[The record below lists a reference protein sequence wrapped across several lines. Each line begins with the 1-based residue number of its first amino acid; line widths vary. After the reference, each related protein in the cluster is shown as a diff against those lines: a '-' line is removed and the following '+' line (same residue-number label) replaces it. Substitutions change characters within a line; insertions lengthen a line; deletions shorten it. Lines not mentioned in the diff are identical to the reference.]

1 MNNTIPEEVITKSLE
16 FINKSTNEI
25 TPDDKCIKVG
35 IYHKNKLF
43 GVTYIVKFI
52 RDENLQW
59 IYNEHTSNIPT
70 YPLEL
75 LGASPKIHKC
85 E

>member
-16 FINKSTNEI
+16 FINNSENEI
-25 TPDDKCIKVG
+25 PPEDKCIKVG

-43 GVTYIVKFI
+43 GVEYLITFI
-52 RDENLQW
+52 KNDDSQW
-59 IYNEHTSNIPT
+59 IYDGHTSNIPT

-75 LGASPKIHKC
+75 LGASPKLHKC
-85 E
+85 K